1 MRWLVRLLLLLIV
14 IAGLAVWWISSELR
28 TPFYGP
34 SSPEVF
40 VTIPRGTRGQSIAEL
55 LEEKGVIRSRY
66 PFLLHLYLAG
76 AERSLQAGEY
86 RFASPA
92 TPVQIADRL
101 IQGDVFARP
110 VTIPE
115 GLTAR
120 ETIALIA
127 REGWAE
133 LRDLEQALKH
143 TEWISDLDPEAR
155 SLEGY
160 IFPETYNFPRTV
172 TAAQIVK
179 ATVERFREVFNR
191 LKQTNPIPEGGNT
204 RDIVTI
210 ASIVEKEVKVSEER
224 GLVASVIVNRLEK
237 RIPLACDPTIVY
249 ALKLAG
255 RYDGNIRKADLAMDS
270 PYNTYRYA
278 GLPPGP
284 IANPGA
290 ESLKA
295 ALAPPKTDYLYF
307 VSRNNGSH
315 VFSTNLEDH
324 SRAVFRYQKSPH

>member
-1 MRWLVRLLLLLIV
+1 VRWLVRLFLILVV
-14 IAGLAVWWISSELR
+14 IGGLACWWFFHELG

-34 SSPEVF
+34 ASAEVF
-40 VTIPRGTRGQSIAEL
+40 VNIPRGMRGQSIAQL
-55 LEEKGVIRSRY
+55 LEEKGVLRSRY
-66 PFLLHLYLAG
+66 PFLLHLNQAG

-92 TPVQIADRL
+92 TPRQIADRL

-127 REGWAE
+127 RDGWAE
-133 LRDLEQALKH
+133 IRDLEPALKH

-155 SLEGY
+155 NLEGY
-160 IFPETYNFPRTV
+160 LFPETYNFPRTA
-172 TAAQIVK
+172 TGTQIVK

-191 LKQTNPIPEGGNT
+191 LKQSNPIREGWSI
-204 RDIVTI
+204 RDIVTA
-210 ASIVEKEVKVSEER
+210 ASIVEKEVGNSEER
-224 GLVASVIVNRLEK
+224 GLVASVIMNRLEK

-249 ALKLAG
+249 ALKLTG
-255 RYDGNIRKADLAMDS
+255 KYDGNIRKADLAMGS
-270 PYNTYRYA
+270 PYNTYRYP

-295 ALAPPKTDYLYF
+295 VLAPPKTDYLYF
-307 VSRNNGSH
+307 VSRNNGTH
-315 VFSTNLEDH
+315 EFSTNLEDH

>member
-1 MRWLVRLLLLLIV
+1 MRWLVRFLLIL
-14 IAGLAVWWISSELR
+14 IAICGLAFWWISSELG

-34 SSPEVF
+34 ASAAVF
-40 VTIPRGTRGQSIAEL
+40 VNIPRGTRGQSIAQR
-55 LEEKGVIRSRY
+55 LEEKGIVRSRY
-66 PFLLHLYLAG
+66 PFLLHLYLSG
-76 AERSLQAGEY
+76 GERSLQAGEY
-86 RFASPA
+86 RFVSPA
-92 TPVQIADRL
+92 TPRQIADRL
-101 IQGDVFARP
+101 IRGDVFVRP

-133 LRDLEQALKH
+133 IRDLEQALKH

-155 SLEGY
+155 TLEGY
-160 IFPETYNFPRTV
+160 LFPETYNFPRTV
-172 TAAQIVK
+172 TGAQIVK

-191 LKQTNPIPEGGNT
+191 LKLLNPIPERGSAH
-204 RDIVTI
+204 DIVTI
-210 ASIVEKEVKVSEER
+210 ASIVEKEVKNSEER
-224 GLVASVIVNRLEK
+224 GLVASVIMNRLDK

-255 RYDGNIRKADLAMDS
+255 KYDGNIRKADLAMDS
-270 PYNTYRYA
+270 PYNSYRNP

-284 IANPGA
+284 ISNPGA

-295 ALAPPKTDYLYF
+295 ALAPPKTGYLYF

-315 VFSTNLEDH
+315 EFSTNLGDH